1 MKHKT
6 KKRMII
12 IKRKQEDNIEK
23 SLKQLKRKV
32 EKIGVLREVRDRKN
46 FKKRST
52 KKREERQK
60 SLYLQRKR
68 TAELNDN

>member
-1 MKHKT
+1 
-6 KKRMII
+6 MII

-32 EKIGVLREVRDRKN
+32 EKIGVLREVRDRMN

>member
-1 MKHKT
+1 
-6 KKRMII
+6 MII

-52 KKREERQK
+52 KKRDERQK